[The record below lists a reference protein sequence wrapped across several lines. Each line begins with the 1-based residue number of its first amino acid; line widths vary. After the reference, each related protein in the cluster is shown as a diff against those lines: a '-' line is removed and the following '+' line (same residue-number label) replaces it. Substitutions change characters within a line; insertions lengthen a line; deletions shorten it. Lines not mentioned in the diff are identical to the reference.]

1 MPIESLDTT
10 IHDRARF
17 KCGVEEV
24 DRYFQAVARRA
35 ADNFV
40 AQTYVLVPTPPRDEP
55 CEVIGYYTLVP
66 HMYRDGEMDEVS
78 AKALKVKKLGAIP
91 TLLLGQLGIAVEH
104 QGKGVGTY
112 LLRDALRRALYVAL
126 SAGGVAV
133 VTDPINDAAA
143 KFYKD
148 RGFKPL
154 LGQEPRL
161 MIPTRALA
169 KYNPDVV
176 AAFKGQPKT
185 VEVNFGTQIF
195 QA

>member
-35 ADNFV
+35 ADNYV
-40 AQTYVLVPTPPRDEP
+40 AQTYVLAPARPRAEP

-66 HMYRDGEMDEVS
+66 HMYRDAEMAQTT

-91 TLLLGQLGIAVEH
+91 MLLLGQLGVAIEH
-104 QGKGVGTY
+104 QGRNVGTY
-112 LLRDALRRALYVAL
+112 LLRDALRRALYVSL

-133 VTDPINDAAA
+133 VTDPINKRAAE
-143 KFYKD
+143 FYMR
-148 RGFKPL
+148 RGFEPL
-154 LGQEPRL
+154 PSQEPRL
-161 MIPTRALA
+161 IVPTRKLA
-169 KYNPDVV
+169 KHNPDIV
-176 AAFKGQPKT
+176 ASFKSKPQPIELT
-185 VEVNFGTQIF
+185 FGSQQF